1 MWRLRFLLAAV
12 ALAALSTV
20 AVADGE
26 AEQVEVTPPIEE
38 ASPEGDAA
46 SADSPDAQLR
56 EAVAALEAALLRLRE
71 ALKSVPAETAY
82 AALRSLSVDGAATV
96 LLNPT
101 DSDVDGVVRP
111 PRLSAAPRLML
122 PRDLRVE
129 GGPQRRAWL
138 AMELDRDIAVVPEN
152 AELIRELDAEIVRLT
167 EEDAAE
173 GINIERTIR
182 AIRPALA
189 ARSDD
194 GGPSLRWLDSL
205 ADRIADM
212 VTERVLKALEEHAAE
227 D

>member
-1 MWRLRFLLAAV
+1 
-12 ALAALSTV
+12 
-20 AVADGE
+20 
-26 AEQVEVTPPIEE
+26 
-38 ASPEGDAA
+38 
-46 SADSPDAQLR
+46 
-56 EAVAALEAALLRLRE
+56 
-71 ALKSVPAETAY
+71 
-82 AALRSLSVDGAATV
+82 
-96 LLNPT
+96 
-101 DSDVDGVVRP
+101 
-111 PRLSAAPRLML
+111 
-122 PRDLRVE
+122 
-129 GGPQRRAWL
+129 
-138 AMELDRDIAVVPEN
+138 MELDRDIAVVPEN

-194 GGPSLRWLDSL
+194 GGPSLGWLDSL